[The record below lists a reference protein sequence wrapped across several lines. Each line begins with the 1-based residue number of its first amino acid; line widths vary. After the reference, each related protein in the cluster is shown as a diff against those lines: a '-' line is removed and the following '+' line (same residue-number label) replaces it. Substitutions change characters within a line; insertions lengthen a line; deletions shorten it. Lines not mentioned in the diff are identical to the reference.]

1 MAIEL
6 LAKPVVDALL
16 KAFDRA
22 KDARLRANAR
32 KAIGEAISELIR
44 ISPDLSKAQAK
55 IAIARAAGIL
65 DQDLFTAERML
76 KKVKKAVRKAARPG
90 FAKKPAGKLR
100 KRKPAGNRWR
110 RVFSNV
116 HKGARR
122 SIEARAV
129 SAHTQR
135 TRHANENVA
144 RVAVGDV

>member
-44 ISPDLSKAQAK
+44 ISPDLSRVQAK

-76 KKVKKAVRKAARPG
+76 KKVKKAARKAG
-90 FAKKPAGKLR
+90 LAKKPASRLR
-100 KRKPAGNRWR
+100 KRKT
-110 RVFSNV
+110 
-116 HKGARR
+116 
-122 SIEARAV
+122 ARAG
-129 SAHTQR
+129 
-135 TRHANENVA
+135 RHA
-144 RVAVGDV
+144 RS

>member
-22 KDARLRANAR
+22 RDAHLRTSAR

-44 ISPDLSKAQAK
+44 ISPDLSKAEAK

-76 KKVKKAVRKAARPG
+76 KKVQESQSQGRQAGAGEEAGRQIAQAQGCCNAAPRTFLTAAEG
-90 FAKKPAGKLR
+90 
-100 KRKPAGNRWR
+100 
-110 RVFSNV
+110 
-116 HKGARR
+116 
-122 SIEARAV
+122 EARYPSHRFYPRIV
-129 SAHTQR
+129 
-135 TRHANENVA
+135 
-144 RVAVGDV
+144 

>member
-22 KDARLRANAR
+22 KDAHLRASAR

-44 ISPDLSKAQAK
+44 ISPDLSKAKAK

-76 KKVKKAVRKAARPG
+76 KKVRKANRKAARPG
-90 FAKKPAGKLR
+90 AGKKPARRQVR
-100 KRKPAGNRWR
+100 KRNAAVK
-110 RVFSNV
+110 
-116 HKGARR
+116 ARQAR
-122 SIEARAV
+122 S
-129 SAHTQR
+129 
-135 TRHANENVA
+135 
-144 RVAVGDV
+144 

>member
-22 KDARLRANAR
+22 KDARLRASAR

-44 ISPDLSKAQAK
+44 ISPDLSKAEAK

-76 KKVKKAVRKAARPG
+76 KKVKKANRKAAAPG
-90 FAKKPAGKLR
+90 PTKKPARKLR
-100 KRKPAGNRWR
+100 KRKAAVRGP
-110 RVFSNV
+110 
-116 HKGARR
+116 HPR
-122 SIEARAV
+122 S
-129 SAHTQR
+129 
-135 TRHANENVA
+135 
-144 RVAVGDV
+144 

>member
-16 KAFDRA
+16 KALDRA
-22 KDARLRANAR
+22 RDAHLQANAR

-76 KKVKKAVRKAARPG
+76 KKVKKATRKAAKPG
-90 FAKKPAGKLR
+90 SAKKPANKRRRR
-100 KRKPAGNRWR
+100 KT
-110 RVFSNV
+110 
-116 HKGARR
+116 
-122 SIEARAV
+122 AV
-129 SAHTQR
+129 KSPR
-135 TRHANENVA
+135 TRS
-144 RVAVGDV
+144 

>member
-22 KDARLRANAR
+22 KDAHLRASAR

-76 KKVKKAVRKAARPG
+76 KKVKKAVRKAGP
-90 FAKKPAGKLR
+90 AKKPAGKLR
-100 KRKPAGNRWR
+100 RRRPALGR
-110 RVFSNV
+110 RREQS
-116 HKGARR
+116 
-122 SIEARAV
+122 
-129 SAHTQR
+129 
-135 TRHANENVA
+135 
-144 RVAVGDV
+144 

>member
-22 KDARLRANAR
+22 KDAHLRANAR

-44 ISPDLSKAQAK
+44 ISPDLNKAQAK

-76 KKVKKAVRKAARPG
+76 KKVKKAVRKAGPANRP
-90 FAKKPAGKLR
+90 ANKLR
-100 KRKPAGNRWR
+100 KRKPALGGR
-110 RVFSNV
+110 R
-116 HKGARR
+116 AR
-122 SIEARAV
+122 S
-129 SAHTQR
+129 
-135 TRHANENVA
+135 
-144 RVAVGDV
+144 

>member
-22 KDARLRANAR
+22 KDAHLRANAR

-44 ISPDLSKAQAK
+44 ISPDLSKAEAK

-76 KKVKKAVRKAARPG
+76 KKVKKANRTAAGAGR
-90 FAKKPAGKLR
+90 AKKPASRMR
-100 KRKPAGNRWR
+100 KRK
-110 RVFSNV
+110 
-116 HKGARR
+116 
-122 SIEARAV
+122 
-129 SAHTQR
+129 
-135 TRHANENVA
+135 
-144 RVAVGDV
+144 VAVRARGAGS